1 MTRARLLALIVL
13 FLFFVPA
20 LVLPASALSFDE
32 ILPDLL
38 DALPDGVRGEMSD
51 YADPDGVRELLG
63 IERLGSL
70 LLTAIEGGLDASL
83 ALFGRLLA
91 AVLFSIVLSL
101 FSEHFDAKAA
111 AAADCAIAAVL
122 AVTVFSVV
130 RADVSLV
137 QATLSDMRHLSDGLI
152 PLFATLFASGGSAGT
167 GVAAASGFA
176 AFSYLLTHVLGAVL
190 SPLLYFLVGLL
201 GVSVLGSDKASD
213 GLFRTLKG
221 LYLTTVIFLSAML
234 VTSLGFQS
242 TLSASADSLAA
253 GSIRFAVGNLI
264 PIVGGTLGGSLR
276 TLASS
281 LALIRSTLGTL
292 SLGAL
297 LLSVLPVLVSVLL
310 HRLFLSLAADLSD
323 MLGSSRASRILVG
336 FRGIYDIAAATLSV
350 ALVLFF
356 FILGILCRTV
366 TAIG

>member
-1 MTRARLLALIVL
+1 MTRARMFALLLL
-13 FLFFVPA
+13 FLFFLPA
-20 LVLPASALSFDE
+20 LITPASALSLE
-32 ILPDLL
+32 ELLPDLL
-38 DALPDGVRGEMSD
+38 DAMPEGAQGALSD
-51 YADPDGVRELLG
+51 YADPEGARELLG
-63 IERLGSL
+63 IEHLASL
-70 LLTAIEGGLDASL
+70 LLTALEEGIGSSL
-83 ALFGRLLA
+83 SLFGRLLA
-91 AVLFSIVLSL
+91 AVLFSILLSL
-101 FSEHFDAKAA
+101 FAEHLDAKAA
-111 AAADCAIAAVL
+111 AAAECAIAAVL

-130 RADVSLV
+130 RADIALV
-137 QATLSDMRHLSDGLI
+137 QATLSDMRRLSDGLI
-152 PLFATLFASGGSAGT
+152 PLFATLFASGGSAST

-176 AFSYLLTHVLGAVL
+176 GFSYLLTHVLGALL

-201 GVSVLGSDKASD
+201 GVSVLGSDRVSD

-221 LYLTTVIFLSAML
+221 LYLTTVVFLSVLL
-234 VTSLGFQS
+234 VTSLGFQ
-242 TLSASADSLAA
+242 TTISASADSLAA

-292 SLGAL
+292 SLAAL
-297 LLSVLPVLVSVLL
+297 LLSVLPVLVSLLL
-310 HRLFLSLAADLSD
+310 HRLFLSLASNLSD

-356 FILGILCRTV
+356 LILGILCHTV
-366 TAIG
+366 SAIG